1 MIMRIR
7 SINESIQLYIG
18 NISNNTTTNN
28 NKVNTN
34 NNANNNNSM

>member
-7 SINESIQLYIG
+7 SIIESIQLYIG
-18 NISNNTTTNN
+18 NVSNNTNN

-34 NNANNNNSM
+34 NNANNNNST